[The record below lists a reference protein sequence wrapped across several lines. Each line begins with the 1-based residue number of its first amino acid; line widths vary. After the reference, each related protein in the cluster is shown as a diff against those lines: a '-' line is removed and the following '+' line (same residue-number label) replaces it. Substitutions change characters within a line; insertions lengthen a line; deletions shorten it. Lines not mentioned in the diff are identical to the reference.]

1 MCKQQQH
8 SSSSSSSDATTISK
22 TKTIFT
28 IEDVTKNNSPQSAY
42 TLYKNKILDITQFA
56 KRHPGGDIILLAA
69 GKDATVL
76 VETYHPKGVPMAVID
91 KLTVSLLLL
100 LLLLSIF
107 SILIYILYIYTYI
120 YFSLFFSS
128 RCYNVNKDWY
138 YRSKT
143 TPTILLLMVIS
154 ILPNTLSTCHTTSYR
169 T

>member
-1 MCKQQQH
+1 MCKQQQLH
-8 SSSSSSSDATTISK
+8 SSSSTSSSSDATTISK

-91 KLTVSLLLL
+91 KLTVG
-100 LLLLSIF
+100 LSH
-107 SILIYILYIYTYI
+107 LY
-120 YFSLFFSS
+120 
-128 RCYNVNKDWY
+128 Y
-138 YRSKT
+138 Y
-143 TPTILLLMVIS
+143 
-154 ILPNTLSTCHTTSYR
+154 Y
-169 T
+169 